1 MSDQFLGQLLLTGFN
16 FAPVGWVEAAGQ
28 IVSISQYSALFALL
42 GVNYGGNG
50 TSNFG
55 LPNLGG
61 NCAMGFGSSPGIG
74 DYVIG
79 ETGGS
84 STVTLSGQELPS
96 HTHAVLEGV
105 SRGAEVSE
113 PAGNCFST
121 SDSNVYNADTKLTLT
136 AMNAGALTPFVGASQ
151 PHNNMMPYLA
161 LNWIIS
167 LTGVF
172 PERP

>member
-16 FAPVGWVEAAGQ
+16 FAPVGWTEAAGQ
-28 IVSISQYSALFALL
+28 ILPISQYSALFALL

-74 DYVIG
+74 DFVIG

-84 STVTLSGQELPS
+84 STVTLSLQQLPS
-96 HTHAVLEGV
+96 HTHSVLEGV
-105 SRGAEVSE
+105 SRAGEVTD
-113 PAGNCFST
+113 PANNCFST
-121 SDSNVYNADTKLTLT
+121 SDTNVYNTDTKLNLT
-136 AMNAGALTPFVGASQ
+136 AMNSGALTPFVGANQ

-167 LTGVF
+167 LSGVF
-172 PERP
+172 PERQ